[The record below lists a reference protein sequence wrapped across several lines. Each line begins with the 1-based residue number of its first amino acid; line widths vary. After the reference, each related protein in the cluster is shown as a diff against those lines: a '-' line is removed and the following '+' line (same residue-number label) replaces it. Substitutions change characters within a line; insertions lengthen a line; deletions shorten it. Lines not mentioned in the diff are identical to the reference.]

1 MMKHFAL
8 APLLALALAGSPAL
22 AATNAK
28 QPPAAA
34 IPFANHG
41 GIRDWVA
48 EGDRTLYVQDNF
60 RKWYRA
66 ILFTPAFDLPFA
78 QAIGFDTRPMG
89 TLDRWSTVIVRG
101 QRYPISSFERV
112 DGPPPRKTKAKE
124 KAAHH

>member
-1 MMKHFAL
+1 MMKQFVL
-8 APLLALALAGSPAL
+8 APLLAIALAGSPVL

-28 QPPAAA
+28 QPSAAA

-66 ILFTPAFDLPFA
+66 TLFAPAFDLPFA

-89 TLDRWSTVIVRG
+89 TLDRWSAVIVRG

-112 DGPPPRKTKAKE
+112 EAPPRRKAKE
-124 KAAHH
+124 KASQR